1 MNGNIKKRVEKPVI
15 PKIAILLAGIMF
27 GSGFLYQD
35 NVAYGQANDP
45 TRSCPYVLNLGDPN
59 VTVEIDRIVFTD
71 TVLGVDGNGMVI
83 QPEQRDLYRLAV
95 TTLKITKPAGR
106 HLSVAAC
113 DLTLHYFY
121 GEDTE
126 AAPCEGISTLTET
139 READRPVKL
148 PTVSGPGFV
157 KMTTGVRAT
166 QASVVYMDA
175 VFAYVEPNV
184 RECWIC
190 VAQPTTTA
198 PYVCPSPAW
207 SN

>member
-1 MNGNIKKRVEKPVI
+1 MPRDAALPQSQWNAFASRRRDPVTKREAVLETAAQLFLEKSYGRTS
-15 PKIAILLAGIMF
+15 LN
-27 GSGFLYQD
+27 D
-35 NVAYGQANDP
+35 VAE
-45 TRSCPYVLNLGDPN
+45 R
-59 VTVEIDRIVFTD
+59 
-71 TVLGVDGNGMVI
+71 
-83 QPEQRDLYRLAV
+83 
-95 TTLKITKPAGR
+95 LKITKPAGR

-126 AAPCEGISTLTET
+126 ATPCEGISTITET
-139 READRPVKL
+139 REVERPMKL

-157 KMTTGVRAT
+157 KMTTGVKAT

-175 VFAYVEPNV
+175 VFAYVEPGV

-190 VAQPTTTA
+190 VAQPATTT

-207 SN
+207 SNVQ